1 MEGQA
6 INTISVVFKRS
17 KIISFI
23 AILDIVIYVL
33 SFLLL
38 GTMSS
43 RIWSLI
49 LGLIAFLSSIGALLL
64 KNKIVYKICSVL
76 VVISFVLY
84 LVPIFA
90 VLLYRVHI

>member
-1 MEGQA
+1 MENQTA
-6 INTISVVFKRS
+6 IPNEIPFKRS
-17 KIISFI
+17 KAISII

-43 RIWSLI
+43 KTWFLI
-49 LGLIAFLSSIGALLL
+49 LGLMAFLSSTGTLFL
-64 KNKIVYKICSVL
+64 KNKIAYKICSIL
-76 VVISFVLY
+76 VIISFVLY

-90 VLLYRVHI
+90 VLLYRIQI

>member
-1 MEGQA
+1 MEDQA
-6 INTISVVFKRS
+6 ISLTSVTFKRS
-17 KIISFI
+17 KIISII
-23 AILDIVIYVL
+23 AILDIAIYIL

-38 GTMSS
+38 GTMLS

-49 LGLIAFLSSIGALLL
+49 LGLIALLSSIGALFL

-84 LVPIFA
+84 LVPILA
-90 VLLYRVHI
+90 VLSYRIHI